1 MGRVHRV
8 GDSQQGGESC
18 NHDGE
23 TREHIRAVGMVGY
36 LIAKIDML
44 IAKSVKPVAK
54 IVMFLAKSSDLLVQL
69 RADLIAKILMFLA
82 KIADLLVQLHDL
94 TLRLIETRVG
104 TLDELMMILTKSLES
119 MTAAFSHK
127 PLIHNTHGPW
137 LCMNDGGR
145 M

>member
-69 RADLIAKILMFLA
+69 
-82 KIADLLVQLHDL
+82 HDL